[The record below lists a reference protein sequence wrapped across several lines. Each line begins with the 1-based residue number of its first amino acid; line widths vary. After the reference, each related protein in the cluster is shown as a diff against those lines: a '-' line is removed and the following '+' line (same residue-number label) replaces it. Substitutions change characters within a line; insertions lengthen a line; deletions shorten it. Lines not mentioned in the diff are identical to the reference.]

1 MATDS
6 LRFDNLIRVLEDYGK
21 EAEALYKAKLTEGRP
36 PYGTKNASGELLNSV
51 KWGMKIGENHFEVTL
66 DLAKYWKY
74 VEGGLQG
81 HESSYFGAVYP
92 AVQRRDGTTLWN
104 AIRDWIDIKRIDPLP
119 GPNGK
124 IPTKDQLAYL
134 ISRKIGRKGIEPF
147 PALSRTVEELNAKY
161 SEKIAEAVSKDVAA
175 FVPILFSSFNYR
187 DLANSK

>member
-6 LRFDNLIRVLEDYGK
+6 LKFSNLIRVLEDYGK

-51 KWGMKIGENHFEVTL
+51 KWGMKVNDRTYEVTL
-66 DLAKYWKY
+66 ELADYWKY
-74 VEGGLQG
+74 VEGGAQG
-81 HESSYFGAVYP
+81 RATSPFGAVYP
-92 AVQRRDGTTLWN
+92 AHWPPPS
-104 AIRDWIDIKRIDPLP
+104 AIRQWIDIKPVNPLP
-119 GPNGK
+119 GKNGR
-124 IPTKDQLAYL
+124 IPTPDQLTYL
-134 ISRKIGRKGIEPF
+134 IGRKIAMKGIEPF